1 MLAIGRAC
9 RGQDLRLKG
18 HNRIGNMIVPND
30 NYCRFEEWFQ
40 PLLDEMLASQIDEVR
55 ASYSPTSGARVV
67 SDVPLLPAFDASL
80 LRAPPN

>member
-1 MLAIGRAC
+1 MWQGWFR

-40 PLLDEMLASQIDEVR
+40 PIMDEMLAEQVN
-55 ASYSPTSGARVV
+55 
-67 SDVPLLPAFDASL
+67 DVCTPSFFVCA
-80 LRAPPN
+80 LR